1 MKVFDRHH
9 FAALCRLQLKEIS
22 VLDWIAPFFLM
33 AMLLFMI
40 NIGVDGPEDWLSGL
54 EDQVMIYFNLS
65 ILTVCCE
72 FFARFF
78 KRKNGV
84 CKLSLSGSVL
94 EKWISLWA
102 VILVMLLYWFA
113 LSFVADGIMLLI
125 GTQSYELPVSRI
137 LEEYRLLY
145 MKPGL
150 AVFYLIMAAGSAFAV
165 TAANTTWGQGKT
177 AFFVITT
184 FVAISV
190 LTILLPETSMIVCL
204 LGAAVVLLIADYFI
218 FKQAIMN
225 TKEMI

>member
-84 CKLSLSGSVL
+84 CKLSLPGSVL
-94 EKWISLWA
+94 EKWLSLWA

-150 AVFYLIMAAGSAFAV
+150 AVFYLIMAAGSALV
-165 TAANTTWGQGKT
+165 ITAANTTWGQGKT
-177 AFFVITT
+177 VFFGIIAFGAFFAST
-184 FVAISV
+184 
-190 LTILLPETSMIVCL
+190 LLLPETALIVFL
-204 LGAAVVLLIADYFI
+204 VVLAVVLLIADYFI
-218 FKQAIMN
+218 FKQTIMN
-225 TKEMI
+225 TKEVI